1 MAGVLHGVRVEWP
14 EWVREVMA
22 EGRWSISPAEL
33 WIELVLTRITKNV
46 AASAGPSFQP
56 EVFLT
61 DFTDNESARAAANKG
76 DSSKQTMGVIAR
88 EMARD
93 TSRGMVVRTFRVTT
107 KENAAAD
114 AMSRTGGER
123 AGAELAQRLGVP
135 YVEHAITEADP
146 AWSLIPRPS
155 L

>member
-1 MAGVLHGVRVEWP
+1 
-14 EWVREVMA
+14 
-22 EGRWSISPAEL
+22 
-33 WIELVLTRITKNV
+33 
-46 AASAGPSFQP
+46 
-56 EVFLT
+56 
-61 DFTDNESARAAANKG
+61 
-76 DSSKQTMGVIAR
+76 MGVIAR